1 MPAKNLLFAFVCFAY
16 GCSAPL
22 YAQSTHANNTS
33 KITTNAMLQSPT
45 TSAGSSANPRVIRYD
60 GIFKGQPS
68 STVVA
73 LVFSIY
79 GSGDS
84 TNPLWQE
91 TQNIKPDQGG
101 RYTAFLGAS
110 GPGGLPPSVVAATE
124 PQWLGVQV
132 NGEGNEQR
140 SPLVRAFYSG
150 KVLNGSVPTAAKAVG
165 GSNLLLV
172 QKSTPQQ
179 PGPLSL
185 ATGIAFPLSLP
196 TLPLD
201 SGSVSPSPIP
211 ITSHDIVANNAT
223 EAFTIEQDGSGIGA
237 HIIAQTNN
245 ALLAETTSTSTAQNT
260 VMSINRAPE
269 GTAIRA
275 ESQASTGSGT
285 GVWGVSAGDHGTGVV
300 GEATQTTGTTY
311 GVQGISASNGGVGI
325 LGVNRSL
332 NGATTGVRGE
342 SNSPDGTAGVFD
354 ALGGGSILSGRSAGV
369 EKFRVDAQ
377 GDVAATAFS
386 GDGSKLTNLNATSL
400 GGLSA
405 SDLLKSIV
413 FNGDGSQLANVN
425 ANTLEGLHAVDFAR
439 VGLPQNVNGLE
450 TLISKQLALN
460 SDSQA
465 AIQFG
470 AAAVAR
476 EDQDIG
482 HNSAFFQAGSQMH
495 FRLSRAYCDKTS
507 TSQQSPSDQQN
518 YFCVPDAVTIDDSHP
533 ASSTPNKDFIIA
545 PYKYGM
551 GISYPGVL
559 EVASSE
565 FSLHASVGT
574 ATGAHLWVGDEHDL
588 GGILATSHDVM
599 NSDSSIDRSQS
610 FVSFTSETFTGG
622 SHGDMLF
629 AVRDPQ
635 DNFRFQFGPLNA
647 AEAPGVYQQFTK
659 ARIDSSGKGFFDGG
673 TQTGGADVAESVSV
687 GGEKDKYEP
696 GDVLVIDTNSDRQFT
711 LAKTPYS
718 TLVAGI
724 YSTKPGVTATPHT
737 SEDPRLAAEVPLAI
751 VGIVPCKV
759 TNENGPIAR
768 GDLLVTSS
776 TPGYAMRGS
785 DRMMLPGA
793 IIGKA
798 LQPFSGVK
806 GKIEV
811 LVTLR

>member
-1 MPAKNLLFAFVCFAY
+1 M
-16 GCSAPL
+16 G
-22 YAQSTHANNTS
+22 
-33 KITTNAMLQSPT
+33 
-45 TSAGSSANPRVIRYD
+45 
-60 GIFKGQPS
+60 
-68 STVVA
+68 
-73 LVFSIY
+73 
-79 GSGDS
+79 
-84 TNPLWQE
+84 
-91 TQNIKPDQGG
+91 
-101 RYTAFLGAS
+101 TAF
-110 GPGGLPPSVVAATE
+110 P
-124 PQWLGVQV
+124 
-132 NGEGNEQR
+132 
-140 SPLVRAFYSG
+140 F
-150 KVLNGSVPTAAKAVG
+150 
-165 GSNLLLV
+165 
-172 QKSTPQQ
+172 
-179 PGPLSL
+179 
-185 ATGIAFPLSLP
+185 SLP
-196 TLPLD
+196 LLPRD
-201 SGSVSPSPIP
+201 SGSVSPGPVS
-211 ITSHDIVANNAT
+211 ITSHDIAANNAT

-237 HIIAQTNN
+237 HIIAQTNT

-275 ESQASTGSGT
+275 ESQAGTGSGS

-300 GEATQTTGTTY
+300 GEATQSTGTTY
-311 GVQGISASNGGVGI
+311 GVQGISASDGGVGI
-325 LGVNRSL
+325 LGVTRSV

-386 GDGSKLTNLNATSL
+386 GDGSKLTNVNATLL

-425 ANTLEGLHAVDFAR
+425 ASTLEGLHASDFAR

-450 TLISKQLALN
+450 TLTSKQLALN
-460 SDSQA
+460 ADSQA

-470 AAAVAR
+470 AATVAR

-495 FRLSRAYCDKTS
+495 FRLTRAYCDKTS

-518 YFCVPDAVTIDDSHP
+518 FFCVPDAVTIDDTHP
-533 ASSTPNKDFIIA
+533 ASTTRSKDFIIA
-545 PYKYGM
+545 PYKYGLAM
-551 GISYPGVL
+551 SYPGVV
-559 EVASSE
+559 EVASAE
-565 FSLHASVGT
+565 FSVHAQVGSEI
-574 ATGAHLWVGDEHDL
+574 GAHLWVGDEHDL
-588 GGILATSHDVM
+588 GGILTIAHDAQS
-599 NSDSSIDRSQS
+599 SDGTIDRSQS
-610 FVSFTSETFTGG
+610 FVSLTSQTFVGG

-629 AVRDPQ
+629 TVRDPL
-635 DNFRFQFGPLNA
+635 DNFRFQFGPRNA
-647 AEAPGVYQQFTK
+647 ADAPGTYQQFTK

-673 TQTGGADVAESVSV
+673 TQTGGADFAESVSV
-687 GGEKDKYEP
+687 GGAKDNYEP

-737 SEDPRLAAEVPLAI
+737 SEDPRLAAEVPVAI

-785 DRMMLPGA
+785 DRTMLSGA
-793 IIGKA
+793 VIGKA
-798 LQPFSGVK
+798 LQPLSGAK